1 MFNSLRGVWL
11 TCLSRP
17 LAPKAIVCGRNY
29 NHLHITQIH
38 SVVVCCRLSPWQGF
52 FCAAFA
58 SRSFCARPPAN
69 HCAAFPTLPSWRF
82 QYIHSVT
89 PSYPPNG
96 GATSRMPPSWT
107 NKNSP
112 PVSGIGFRT
121 DGLPFV
127 TWITIAMGQLGW
139 TQPEPKGLQIGGFW
153 ATDPDP
159 DAGLGVKGGDRQT
172 APVT

>member
-1 MFNSLRGVWL
+1 MQGLLLTTVQLFHCYPHGDSNTSIPSL
-11 TCLSRP
+11 
-17 LAPKAIVCGRNY
+17 
-29 NHLHITQIH
+29 LHHIPPMVGPPQG
-38 SVVVCCRLSPWQGF
+38 CR
-52 FCAAFA
+52 
-58 SRSFCARPPAN
+58 R
-69 HCAAFPTLPSWRF
+69 
-82 QYIHSVT
+82 
-89 PSYPPNG
+89 
-96 GATSRMPPSWT
+96 T
-107 NKNSP
+107 NKTSP

-153 ATDPDP
+153 PTDPDP